1 MILSEVIKGSQLHF
15 SSLSS
20 ALSNQDIIDVI
31 GVSVSNTVP
40 KSLVVQIVKIRNGR
54 ISSRIGYTQ
63 TLPDDDKEPVGIDDK
78 EPVGIDDDL
87 DPYMR
92 GVWLDSTGEIMQ
104 KILESYYSNPSSEG
118 IQSISSV
125 TCVHLLTHSLAHS
138 LIHSLVHSNIR
149 SNIDSHVS

>member
-1 MILSEVIKGSQLHF
+1 MCRDTATILSEVIKGPQLHF

-20 ALSNQDIIDVI
+20 ALSNQDVIDVI
-31 GVSVSNTVP
+31 WVSVSNTVP

-63 TLPDDDKEPVGIDDK
+63 TLPDDDKEPVGIDD
-78 EPVGIDDDL
+78 DL

-92 GVWLDSTGEIMQ
+92 GVWLGSTGEIMQ

-118 IQSISSV
+118 I
-125 TCVHLLTHSLAHS
+125 HRAF
-138 LIHSLVHSNIR
+138 R
-149 SNIDSHVS
+149 P